1 MLICGGLDVSRL
13 SNKDDENK
21 LASSVGVTQMSDRCV
36 QLDRNRSWSEGNNG
50 DEINDVRSILSSSQM
65 FGIADQRL

>member
-1 MLICGGLDVSRL
+1 MICGGLDVSRL
-13 SNKDDENK
+13 WNKDDENK
-21 LASSVGVTQMSDRCV
+21 LANSVGVTQMSDKCL

-50 DEINDVRSILSSSQM
+50 DKIKDVRSILSSSQM